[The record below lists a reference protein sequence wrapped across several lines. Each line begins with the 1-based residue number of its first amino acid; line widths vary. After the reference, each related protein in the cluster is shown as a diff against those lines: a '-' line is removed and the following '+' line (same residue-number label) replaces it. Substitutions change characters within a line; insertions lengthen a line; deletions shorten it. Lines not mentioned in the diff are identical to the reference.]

1 MILRFF
7 QRSMFSFLLVAGN
20 FCSQRHGDKEDRGM
34 EMRWCLIA
42 LKPLCHFLLFGM
54 YVLMLDTR

>member
-1 MILRFF
+1 
-7 QRSMFSFLLVAGN
+7 MFSFLLAARS
-20 FCSQRHGDKEDRGM
+20 FCFQRRGDKEDGGM

-54 YVLMLDTR
+54 YVLMLDAR